1 MPTLTTATNPV
12 NLGINI
18 HSWGQNYRN
27 INVALISQ
35 KLQSSFQS
43 VALGLQARQH
53 KSGYKWPIH
62 DYMQDRKYLQ
72 QYRRKLV
79 KQIP

>member
-62 DYMQDRKYLQ
+62 DYMQDRKY
-72 QYRRKLV
+72 RSNTAGSW
-79 KQIP
+79 